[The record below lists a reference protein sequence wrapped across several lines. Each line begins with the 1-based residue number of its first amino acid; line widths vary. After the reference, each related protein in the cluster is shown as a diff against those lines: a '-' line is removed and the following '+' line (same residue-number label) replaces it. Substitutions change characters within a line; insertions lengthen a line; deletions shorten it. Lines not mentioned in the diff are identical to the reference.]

1 MEHALHTLK
10 PSRGSRSAK
19 RRIGRGNAS
28 GTGTYSTRG
37 MKGQRARSGGRRGLK
52 LKGARRIIAALPKIG
67 GFRSLKKKPAN
78 VSLAVISTSFSDGA
92 IITIKDLKKKGLV
105 AQESRTVKIIDP
117 LALSKKI
124 HLRGI
129 RVSASVKAA
138 VEHAGGDITAA

>member
-52 LKGARRIIAALPKIG
+52 LKGAKRIIAALPKIG
-67 GFRSLKKKPAN
+67 GFRSLKHKPAV
-78 VSLAVISTSFSDGA
+78 VSLSAISGVFNEGA
-92 IITIKDLKKKGLV
+92 TVTVKDLKKKGLV
-105 AQESRTVKIIDP
+105 PLHSRAVKIIDP
-117 LALSKKI
+117 IVLSKKI
-124 HLRGI
+124 HLRGMQA
-129 RVSASVKAA
+129 SASVKAA
-138 VEHAGGDITAA
+138 IENAGGDITAA